1 MEKKRILISKDCV
14 DKIILGLKSIKV
26 STTNKVIVENIE
38 KLLNLLKKELD
49 EESIPLKDRILEK
62 MKETKGIDPD
72 MNANLYILYRN
83 LDNEH
88 ITEQQAQELFD
99 TYVKMES
106 YNKKIY

>member
-1 MEKKRILISKDCV
+1 MEKKKILISKDCI

-26 STTNKVIVENIE
+26 STTNKVIIRDIE
-38 KLLNLLKKELD
+38 KLLNLLKEELNED
-49 EESIPLKDRILEK
+49 DIPLKNRILEK

-88 ITEQQAQELFD
+88 ITEQQAQELFNA
-99 TYVKMES
+99 YVKMEY

>member
-1 MEKKRILISKDCV
+1 MEKKRILISKDCI

-26 STTNKVIVENIE
+26 STTNKIIIEDIE
-38 KLLNLLKKELD
+38 KLLNLLKKELN
-49 EESIPLKDRILEK
+49 EESIPLKERILEK

>member
-1 MEKKRILISKDCV
+1 MEKKNILINKDCI

-26 STTNKVIVENIE
+26 STTNKVIIKDVE
-38 KLLNLLKKELD
+38 KLLDLLKKELS
-49 EESIPLKDRILEK
+49 EESVPLKDRILEK

-83 LDNEH
+83 LDNGH
-88 ITEQQAQELFD
+88 ITERQAQELFN